1 MVLSI
6 TFNLVSKLRSCP
18 VAATTDIVLRRFI
31 LTIPDVEEIAVAVI
45 AEEELRVTRV
55 LQLSVVI
62 WTVACLVIGG
72 KMGGIM
78 SLIS

>member
-6 TFNLVSKLRSCP
+6 TFSLVSKLRSCP
-18 VAATTDIVLRRFI
+18 VAATDIVLRRFI

-45 AEEELRVTRV
+45 AEEEVRVTSV
-55 LQLSVVI
+55 LRLSVVI
-62 WTVACLVIGG
+62 WTVACLVTGG

>member
-6 TFNLVSKLRSCP
+6 TFSLVSKLRFCP
-18 VAATTDIVLRRFI
+18 VAATDIVQRQFI

-45 AEEELRVTRV
+45 AEEEVRVTRV

-78 SLIS
+78 SLIK